1 MGMRII
7 VQQSPSVG
15 VTVEGR
21 VGLRGPVCR
30 GENVRL
36 ALETKNFKYKE
47 VTLFYTRM
55 EMKSKEERVKEG
67 ITILKKLRG
76 VGIPP
81 MNFGIQ
87 TVQKKIS
94 EWVNSGSAIK
104 EIISIPNYDRD
115 AHLTLPQQ
123 KGQTAELVLRQIPT

>member
-1 MGMRII
+1 
-7 VQQSPSVG
+7 
-15 VTVEGR
+15 
-21 VGLRGPVCR
+21 
-30 GENVRL
+30 
-36 ALETKNFKYKE
+36 

-55 EMKSKEERVKEG
+55 EMKSKEDRVKEG

-115 AHLTLPQQ
+115 AHLSLPQQ